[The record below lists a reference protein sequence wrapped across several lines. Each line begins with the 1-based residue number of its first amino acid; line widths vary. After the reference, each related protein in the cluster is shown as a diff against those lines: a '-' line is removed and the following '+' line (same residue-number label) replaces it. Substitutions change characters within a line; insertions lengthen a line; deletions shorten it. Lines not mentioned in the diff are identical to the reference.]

1 MICREGSSIDIDS
14 KEQLQQQ
21 QQQVGNNIMTTSLP
35 ASHGYATLQHR
46 RKSQLITFSASSC
59 DIKNSLSH
67 EKIMGAGGATVA
79 GAGAGPGSAG
89 AGAATTGA
97 GGSGAG
103 SVRLSFAEEDVLI
116 LPPQL
121 QQQQPEEV
129 FRRRSLLEV
138 EVGVEAGED
147 QLEEQQLVEH
157 LVEVDEDVDE
167 DAEEEEEHEDD
178 DVEEDDVV
186 ELYLHDEFETHIDAK
201 SNNANDDSGG
211 GSYEDS
217 HALHSSLGGS
227 NRNSLEKDDDDI
239 EVDVIS
245 TDVSCYDQ
253 LLGSSCNT
261 RNGDDDD
268 IATLIGDGDNYN
280 KLGAV
285 LSGPGGVGNGGAGG
299 GVATGGITAGVGVG
313 SIKATVGGGT
323 CGLGSS
329 GATETGVGGGVIYAN
344 PFMGL

>member
-21 QQQVGNNIMTTSLP
+21 QQQVGNSIMTTSLP
-35 ASHGYATLQHR
+35 PATHGYATLQHR

-67 EKIMGAGGATVA
+67 EKIVGAGGATGA
-79 GAGAGPGSAG
+79 GAGAG
-89 AGAATTGA
+89 A
-97 GGSGAG
+97 GGSAAG
-103 SVRLSFAEEDVLI
+103 SVRLSFAEEDVPI

-121 QQQQPEEV
+121 QQPEEV

-138 EVGVEAGED
+138 ELGVEAGEE

-157 LVEVDEDVDE
+157 LVEVDED
-167 DAEEEEEHEDD
+167 AEEDVEEE
-178 DVEEDDVV
+178 EEDDVV
-186 ELYLHDEFETHIDAK
+186 ELYMHDEFETHIDAK

-280 KLGAV
+280 KLGPV
-285 LSGPGGVGNGGAGG
+285 LGGAHCAPGAGG
-299 GVATGGITAGVGVG
+299 GGGGSVGTAGIAAVVGVG
-313 SIKATVGGGT
+313 SIKATVGGGI
-323 CGLGSS
+323 CGLGAS
-329 GATETGVGGGVIYAN
+329 GATETGVGGGIIYAN

>member
-1 MICREGSSIDIDS
+1 MVIVLVDNKPSAMICREGSSIDIDS
-14 KEQLQQQ
+14 KEQLQQH

-35 ASHGYATLQHR
+35 AATHGYATLQHR

-67 EKIMGAGGATVA
+67 EKIV
-79 GAGAGPGSAG
+79 GAGAG
-89 AGAATTGA
+89 ATTGA
-97 GGSGAG
+97 GSGAGSGGSAAG

-116 LPPQL
+116 LPSQL
-121 QQQQPEEV
+121 QQQQQPEEV

-138 EVGVEAGED
+138 ELGVEAGEE

-157 LVEVDEDVDE
+157 LVEVDEDAEEEV
-167 DAEEEEEHEDD
+167 EEEEE
-178 DVEEDDVV
+178 EEDDVV
-186 ELYLHDEFETHIDAK
+186 ELYMHDEFETHIDAK

-285 LSGPGGVGNGGAGG
+285 LVGANGAAGAGAGG
-299 GVATGGITAGVGVG
+299 GVATAGIAAAVGVG
-313 SIKATVGGGT
+313 SIKATH
-323 CGLGSS
+323 S
-329 GATETGVGGGVIYAN
+329 GATETGLGGGIIYAN